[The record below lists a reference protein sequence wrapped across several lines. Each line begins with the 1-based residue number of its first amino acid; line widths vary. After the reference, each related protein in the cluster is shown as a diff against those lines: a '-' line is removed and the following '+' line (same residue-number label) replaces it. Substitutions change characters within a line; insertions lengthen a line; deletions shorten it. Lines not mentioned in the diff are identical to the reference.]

1 MKVLV
6 TGGGGFIGSHTV
18 DLLLDGGYDVRILDN
33 FEEQVHGKT
42 RPDYLNSKAELM
54 NGSITDKLSWVKALN
69 GIDAVIHLAAMV
81 GMGQS
86 MYQPVRYMMV
96 NTVGTAAMYEAIIE
110 NPEIKRSI
118 TKIVGASSKSIY
130 GEGSYLCAEHGVVYP
145 GSRPVWQ
152 LEKGDWEVRCPK
164 CGEHVKPVGITEEKP
179 AQNLAAYSLSKYD
192 TERLMLMFGDALKI
206 PTTAFRFFNVYGPR
220 QSLSN
225 PYTGVAAIFLSRLKN
240 GNSPVIYEDGQMIRD
255 FIYVE
260 DIARANVLA
269 LEKAK
274 GTDVFNLGTGKTTTI
289 EQISRTLAE
298 LLGLEIEPT
307 ITNTFRA
314 GDNRHDYADISKV
327 ERVLGFKPKWSLRE
341 GMEKLIEWSETQKAE
356 DRFDQAERERLKYLG
371 GR

>member
-18 DLLLDGGYDVRILDN
+18 DLLIEKGYDVRILDN
-33 FEEQVHGKT
+33 FERQVHGGSV
-42 RPDYLNSKAELM
+42 PDYLNPQAEVVS
-54 NGSITDKLSWVKALN
+54 GSITDKDAWLKALQ
-69 GIDAVIHLAAMV
+69 GVDVVVHLAAMV

-86 MYQPVRYMMV
+86 MYQPVRYMTV
-96 NTVGTAAMYEAIIE
+96 NTVGTANMYETIIE
-110 NPEIKRSI
+110 NPVIKKNLK
-118 TKIVGASSKSIY
+118 KIVGASSKSIY
-130 GEGSYLCAEHGVVYP
+130 GEGAYRCDEHGVVYP
-145 GSRPVWQ
+145 GSRQLKQ
-152 LEKGDWEVRCPK
+152 LEEKDWEVRCPV
-164 CGEHVKPVGITEEKP
+164 CQEHVRPVGITEEKP

-192 TERLMLMFGDALKI
+192 TERLMLMFGEALKI

-240 GNSPVIYEDGQMIRD
+240 GNPPIIYEDGQMIRD

-269 LEKAK
+269 LEKAENI
-274 GTDVFNLGTGKTTTI
+274 DVFNLGTGKTTTI
-289 EQISRTLAE
+289 EQIARTLAE
-298 LLGLEIEPT
+298 LLGKNIEPV

-327 ERVLGFKPKWSLRE
+327 ERILGFKPKWSLKD

-356 DRFDQAERERLKYLG
+356 DKFEQAEKERLKYLG
-371 GR
+371 G